1 MQASLDIF
9 AKNILALRRKKGLE
23 QIDVAEALNTQEDR
37 VRKWE
42 AGACFPKMS
51 MIIRLVDFL
60 GYKDLYRLLTE
71 DITGLKK

>member
-1 MQASLDIF
+1 MQANLDIF

-23 QIDVAEALNTQEDR
+23 QIDVANAIGTQEDR

-42 AGACFPKMS
+42 AGVCFPKMS

-60 GYKDLYRLLTE
+60 GNRDLYRLLTE
-71 DITGLKK
+71 DITT